1 MEKQL
6 TFFQMEK
13 KDDFQCWSKLPEK
26 NRRKIET
33 IFAKLLIRHL
43 NAYLEEAKGDEE

>member
-6 TFFQMEK
+6 AFFQMEE
-13 KDDFQCWSKLPEK
+13 KDDFQRWSKLPEK

-33 IFAKLLIRHL
+33 IVAKLLIRHL
-43 NAYLEEAKGDEE
+43 NASLKEAKGDEE